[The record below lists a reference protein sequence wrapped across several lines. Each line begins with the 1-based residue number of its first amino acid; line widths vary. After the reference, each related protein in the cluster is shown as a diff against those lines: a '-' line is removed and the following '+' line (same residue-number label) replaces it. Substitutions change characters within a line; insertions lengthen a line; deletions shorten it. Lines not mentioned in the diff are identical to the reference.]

1 MITKSKPLDL
11 SPVKKTPEEPRFI
24 ISTSYRRWTTRTHI
38 WQPPTDVFETE
49 VAIVVQMEIAGMQNA
64 EFIISIDKR
73 LLSIS
78 GNRPGIAE
86 QGAYYQ
92 MEISSGEFLSIVE
105 LPTAVVYDK
114 VEAVYQDGFLRIFL
128 PKAVPSR
135 IDVKK

>member
-1 MITKSKPLDL
+1 MVETKLEL
-11 SPVKKTPEEPRFI
+11 SPRGKPPEGPLFV
-24 ISTSYRRWTTRTHI
+24 ISSSYRRWSTRARI
-38 WQPPTDVFETE
+38 WQPPTDVYETD

-64 EFIISIDKR
+64 EFMISIDKR

-78 GNRPGIAE
+78 GNRPATGE

-92 MEISSGEFLSIVE
+92 LEIPSGEFLSIVE
-105 LPTAVVYDK
+105 LPSPVVYEK
-114 VEAVYQDGFLRIFL
+114 IEAVYQDGFLRVLL